1 MERGYGELPSWA
13 VQEGGRERKRSF
25 EEVGRDLLRGE
36 REKNVFLSVPRR
48 TNPNKHLLGGLD
60 FFGLVEFKLTQT
72 NSNTWIQTAT
82 RRQIAQPDL
91 SSSK

>member
-1 MERGYGELPSWA
+1 MGGAR
-13 VQEGGRERKRSF
+13 GREG

-36 REKNVFLSVPRR
+36 REKNVFFSVPRR

-72 NSNTWIQTAT
+72 NSNTWIQTTT

>member
-1 MERGYGELPSWA
+1 MERGYGEVPSWA
-13 VQEGGRERKRSF
+13 VREGGRERTRSF

-36 REKNVFLSVPRR
+36 REKNVFFSVPRR

-72 NSNTWIQTAT
+72 NSNTWIQTVT
-82 RRQIAQPDL
+82 QTNPPVWIFL
-91 SSSK
+91 G